1 MIQALLKNQYNK
13 FREDCIVKR
22 AHSCGYDVTDVTIRT
37 SAFMSQYDPPVLP
50 AVAERIF
57 RIPRTDAVSGG
68 RHGKMPG

>member
-22 AHSCGYDVTDVTIRT
+22 AHSCGYDVTDVTIQP
-37 SAFMSQYDPPVLP
+37 SAFMLQYDPPVLP

-57 RIPRTDAVSGG
+57 RIPRTDAVSGD